1 MVKYKC
7 FKTQCPACGNTGSLQ
22 LFLNKQNEV
31 KYARV
36 RHYLK
41 LDPTTKKP
49 QFEYHKIE
57 DLEYINAK
65 FKYVSVNI
73 DLNLDQTQDVIDRK
87 LKELNPIFRNRRA
100 GSLARLGHLLDVQKV
115 TGSNPVRPTK
125 IGPETF
131 PHYLCFFG
139 RTRK

>member
-1 MVKYKC
+1 M
-7 FKTQCPACGNTGSLQ
+7 Q
-22 LFLNKQNEV
+22 LFFNKQNEV

-57 DLEYINAK
+57 DLEYVNAK
-65 FKYVSVNI
+65 FRYVSIND
-73 DLNLDQTQDVIDRK
+73 DLNLDQPQDDIDRK

-131 PHYLCFFG
+131 PHTYAFVGERESEQTLFVQRLRFL
-139 RTRK
+139 K